1 MKKVLMIIVLFISI
15 FMITGCV
22 QKTGENEKKEARPTV
37 SEGRALSA
45 NELEFFLPE
54 ELNKSPY
61 NGMLGVYEFYT
72 GELKDA
78 GPTGMDI
85 IIVVH
90 SVDDDFD
97 VEKYANKE
105 SSGAMDG
112 AKFKKKNINNHEWY
126 VGEKNRSHYYVSSFH
141 GNRYDISIWEND
153 DPNKVYDDA
162 VIMFEKTLFFEELEA
177 K

>member
-1 MKKVLMIIVLFISI
+1 
-15 FMITGCV
+15 MITGCV
-22 QKTGENEKKEARPTV
+22 QKTGENEKKDERPTV

-54 ELNKSPY
+54 DLNKSPY

-72 GELKDA
+72 GELKDS

-85 IIVVH
+85 MIL
-90 SVDDDFD
+90 VDEVDENFD
-97 VEKYANKE
+97 LEKFVNSE
-105 SSGAMDG
+105 STGAKDG
-112 AKFKKKNINNHEWY
+112 AKFKKKTINDYEWY
-126 VGEKNRSHYYVSSFH
+126 VGEKDGNHYFVSIFH
-141 GNRYDISIWEND
+141 NNKYDVSTRENE

-162 VIMFEKTLFFEELEA
+162 VIMFQKTLFFEELES